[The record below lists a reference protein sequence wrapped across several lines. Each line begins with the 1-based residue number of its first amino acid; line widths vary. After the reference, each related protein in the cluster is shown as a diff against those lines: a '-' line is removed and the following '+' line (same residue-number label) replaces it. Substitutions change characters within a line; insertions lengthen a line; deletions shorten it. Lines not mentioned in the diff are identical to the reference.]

1 MLSTYNK
8 YDTHAM
14 NIDCTNTPPKNASHN
29 LMNILSFVVSSSNS
43 VVSDFILSPLEL
55 FPTGQSKPED
65 NLPAGQSTQMIIY
78 M

>member
-14 NIDCTNTPPKNASHN
+14 NIPPQKNASHN
-29 LMNILSFVVSSSNS
+29 LLNILSFVVRSSNS
-43 VVSDFILSPLEL
+43 VVSDFNLSPLEL
-55 FPTGQSKPED
+55 LPTGQSKPED